1 MVDFTVVLVLIAVLC
16 LILVFLSIS
25 ISRLIKKRKSRKRY
39 SQPSVLSEPSVL
51 SDKEEVSQGAIP
63 QLLHRIWIGPRVF
76 PHRKDLRWIQS
87 FDDLNSGFT
96 RVVWRDDDIRTLLS
110 SSYQEYEDIYSRYK
124 LNIQRADLARYLV
137 LYEYGGMYADLDVSA
152 VRPMSELH
160 TAHPDKKFFCFVEI
174 VLTEERANAIGN
186 GEPIRKIGKEKGFG
200 VIPEDQERIASDLV
214 SCTPKHPMMLKI
226 LEEVKRR
233 SVLKVK
239 KQYDVFYTTGPDLFT
254 TVVHRHLKDNPDV
267 MVVDKEISDSFFIH
281 HGSALWKTFINFP
294 FR

>member
-1 MVDFTVVLVLIAVLC
+1 VDFTLVLVIIAVLC
-16 LILVFLSIS
+16 LILLFLSIS

-39 SQPSVLSEPSVL
+39 SQPSGLA
-51 SDKEEVSQGAIP
+51 DKTAVNNGSIP
-63 QLLHRIWIGPRVF
+63 RILHRIWIGPRVF

-96 RVVWRDDDIRTLLS
+96 RVVWRDDDIRMLLS
-110 SSYQEYEDIYSRYK
+110 SSYKEYEDIYSGYK

-137 LYEYGGMYADLDVSA
+137 LYEYGGVYADLDVSA
-152 VRPMSELH
+152 VRPMSELL
-160 TAHPDKKFFCFVEI
+160 ADHPDKQFFCFVEI
-174 VLTEERANAIGN
+174 VLTKERANEIGI

-200 VIPEDQERIASDLV
+200 VIPEDQERIASYLV
-214 SCTPKHPMMLKI
+214 MCSPKHPMMLKI

-254 TVVHRHLKDNPDV
+254 TVVHRHLKENPDA
-267 MVVDKEISDSFFIH
+267 MVVDKETSDSFFIH
-281 HGSALWKTFINFP
+281 HGSAIWKTFINFP